1 VSTAVPSHAPSA
13 PNGHTA
19 NGRSAASAHTS
30 LRFRRRG
37 SRSAPRTTSVGEF
50 DPDVLNGRQVYERN
64 MYLAGQTSTLMAR
77 YVRVRG
83 DLLLASSALTA
94 EDTVTRQAALNCRD
108 LLVAAKRE
116 LESRHP
122 NLTVV
127 VNLLGLAERSLVT
140 LYSPEILQLRI
151 HTLVKDLQSMHPV
164 PVAEI
169 AAIRY
174 AQRGLDRSEP
184 THQRDAVET
193 AVKDAITYVNG
204 CAEQDLLEDDLQV
217 SRLVRVRWYLGFAWL
232 LLLAVIPV
240 VSSVQTLDE
249 AVVWPVLE
257 VGRGQ
262 AVDLVF
268 GALGLSIIGAVGGVV
283 SGMLNVR
290 DSRATMMD
298 YRTSLKKLSLKP
310 MVGAV
315 AALVVYLF
323 LSAHMISGIE
333 ITSSGT
339 YVVLAFVAGFSERYF
354 LAVLNAQVVKKPAR
368 DAAGAPPGQVTTPA
382 PRVATNPS

>member
-1 VSTAVPSHAPSA
+1 
-13 PNGHTA
+13 
-19 NGRSAASAHTS
+19 
-30 LRFRRRG
+30 
-37 SRSAPRTTSVGEF
+37 
-50 DPDVLNGRQVYERN
+50 VLNGRQVYERN